1 MKSNE
6 MICEPLGQVFHEL
19 NEERKNFEY
28 FKELDQRWLSQT
40 IQMVIRNTGS
50 YFNSI

>member
-6 MICEPLGQVFHEL
+6 MICEPLGRVFQEL

-28 FKELDQRWLSQT
+28 FKELDQRWLAQT
-40 IQMVIRNTGS
+40 IQMVIKNAEG
-50 YFNSI
+50 YFNII